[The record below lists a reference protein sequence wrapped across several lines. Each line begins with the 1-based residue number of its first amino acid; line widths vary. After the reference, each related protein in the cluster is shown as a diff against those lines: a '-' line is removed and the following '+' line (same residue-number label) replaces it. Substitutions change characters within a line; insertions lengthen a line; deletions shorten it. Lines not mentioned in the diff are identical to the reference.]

1 MGWELED
8 VEKPFVT
15 QLQGLNWQHTE
26 GSLDDP
32 AATGRSSFSE
42 VIQRAVL
49 TERLRA
55 INLRDGQPWLD
66 EQRIAEAFAAITRV
80 GTGKLIEANQT
91 VTELLLK
98 GITVDGL
105 PGWEGGRGQTIQ
117 YIDWDTPANNHFS
130 VINQYRVDCPPG
142 YNSGK
147 KFIVPDLVLL
157 VNGIPLVV
165 VECKSPSIPEPLA
178 EAVDQ
183 LRRYSNQRKA
193 AFEVEENEGNEPLF
207 ASVQLLIAS
216 SYDEARVGCIGA
228 GFAHFSQWKTV
239 VGPDGSGSEQAVAE
253 QLGKAK
259 LSEQERLVAG
269 MLTPAHLL
277 DLIRHF
283 MLFMQVGGQ
292 TIKTVCRYQQYR
304 AVNRTVTRMKHGQTR
319 LEHGESD
326 QRGGIVWHTQGSG
339 KSQTMV
345 FLVRKMRT
353 DTQLRRFKIIVV
365 TDRKDLQ
372 SQLAATATLSG
383 ELPEVASNIEGVKA
397 LARRQ
402 GPGWYSPPSRGTAT
416 LSRTKMGRP
425 LALRK
430 TQRW

>member
-8 VEKPFVT
+8 VEKPFVA
-15 QLQGLNWQHTE
+15 QLQGLNWKHIE

-32 AATGRSSFSE
+32 AITGRNSFSE
-42 VIQRAVL
+42 VIQRAAL
-49 TERLRA
+49 AERLCA

-66 EQRIAEAFAAITRV
+66 EQRIAEALAAITRV
-80 GTGKLIEANQT
+80 GAGKLMEANQT

-105 PGWEGGRGQTIQ
+105 QGWEGGRGQTIQ
-117 YIDWDTPANNHFS
+117 YIDWANPANNHFR
-130 VINQYRVDCPPG
+130 VINHFRVDCPPG

-193 AFEVEENEGNEPLF
+193 AFEVEDNEGNETLF
-207 ASVQLLIAS
+207 ASVQLLVAS

-228 GFAHFSQWKTV
+228 GFGHFSQWKTV
-239 VGPDGSGSEQAVAE
+239 VGPEGSGSEQSVAE

-283 MLFMQVGGQ
+283 MLFMPVGGQ
-292 TIKTVCRYQQYR
+292 TIKTVC
-304 AVNRTVTRMKHGQTR
+304 
-319 LEHGESD
+319 
-326 QRGGIVWHTQGSG
+326 
-339 KSQTMV
+339 
-345 FLVRKMRT
+345 
-353 DTQLRRFKIIVV
+353 
-365 TDRKDLQ
+365 
-372 SQLAATATLSG
+372 
-383 ELPEVASNIEGVKA
+383 
-397 LARRQ
+397 
-402 GPGWYSPPSRGTAT
+402 
-416 LSRTKMGRP
+416 
-425 LALRK
+425 
-430 TQRW
+430 